1 MRLTAAPADHPG
13 RVYRLPDRPPEKP
26 IRSQNQLN
34 QVAVIA
40 LDPTLSTGRVVTRVT
55 DSDFSVPTTIDELG
69 SRLYAVN
76 AHFGQPN
83 PDTLPYEVVR
93 LRKP

>member
-1 MRLTAAPADHPG
+1 M
-13 RVYRLPDRPPEKP
+13 
-26 IRSQNQLN
+26 
-34 QVAVIA
+34 IA

-55 DSDFSVPTTIDELG
+55 DSDFSVPTTIDGLG

-83 PDTLPYEVVR
+83 PDTLPYEVVHPQAVVR
-93 LRKP
+93 EHVWDDRARKPRRCDE